1 MMNSPLMR
9 FMGIVLMAIAVTHAE
24 MQDAS
29 AADNKVSAGSKMAMV
44 IIGASYAKGWN
55 VVALDGMPV
64 INKGVGGE
72 QTHEMLARFDRDVIA
87 VKPRVVLIWGFINDV
102 FRSEPEERKEKLQ
115 RTRENIRSMVDKARR
130 NGIVPILATEVTLP
144 GDEGVVASAMGWIG
158 KMRGKENYRD
168 QINSHVIEVN
178 QWIRGLAAEQKLVLL
193 DFEKALADEDG
204 RRKREY
210 TTEDGTHLSARAYEA
225 LTQYA
230 RGRKLL
236 S

>member
-102 FRSEPEERKEKLQ
+102 FRSEPEEREEKLQ
-115 RTRENIRSMVDKARR
+115 RTRENLRNMVDKARR
-130 NGIVPILATEVTLP
+130 SGVVPILATEVTLP
-144 GDEGVVASAMGWIG
+144 GDEGVVASAMAWIG
-158 KMRGKENYRD
+158 KMRGKQSYQD
-168 QINSHVIEVN
+168 QINNHVIEIN

>member
-102 FRSEPEERKEKLQ
+102 FRSEPEEREEKLQ
-115 RTRENIRSMVDKARR
+115 RTRENLRNMVDKARR
-130 NGIVPILATEVTLP
+130 SGVVPILATEVTLP
-144 GDEGVVASAMGWIG
+144 GDEGVVASAMAWIG
-158 KMRGKENYRD
+158 KMRGKQSYQD
-168 QINSHVIEVN
+168 QINNHVIEIN

-210 TTEDGTHLSARAYEA
+210 TTEDGTHLSARADEA
-225 LTQYA
+225 LTHYA

>member
-9 FMGIVLMAIAVTHAE
+9 FMGIVLMAIAVTHAG

-29 AADNKVSAGSKMAMV
+29 AADNKVSAGSKKAMV

-55 VVALDGMPV
+55 VDALDGMPV

-72 QTHEMLARFDRDVIA
+72 QTHEVLARFDRDVIA

-115 RTRENIRSMVDKARR
+115 LTRENLRNMVDKARR

-178 QWIRGLAAEQKLVLL
+178 QWIRVLAAEQKLVLL
-193 DFEKALADEDG
+193 DFERALAGKDG

-210 TTEDGTHLSARAYEA
+210 TTEDGTHLSASAYEA

-236 S
+236 N